1 MDQSKYIRGCI
12 TWTIFLGLSLIDLQ
26 GCGSSDSRRANSL
39 FDEKDVIGSLP
50 AGWQVAET
58 NGKGTPAVWQI
69 VGDKTAADGTKA
81 VAITKTQNTGQ
92 TYNMLIHQT
101 IKLGDVPIS
110 VNVKAISGKEDQG
123 GGPVWLYQDNNN
135 YYIARWN
142 LLENNFRV
150 YVVKD
155 GKRTQLGSADVQVDP
170 AAWHT
175 ITIDH
180 KGSLIKASL
189 DGRQLIEVKDDN
201 FPDAGK
207 VGVWTKAD
215 SVTLFDDFA
224 YDSSKFSP
232 HSHWQNEGMKE

>member
-1 MDQSKYIRGCI
+1 MDRTKCVGSHTGWFRINSKS
-12 TWTIFLGLSLIDLQ
+12 LGMVLSLIATLILMF
-26 GCGSSDSRRANSL
+26 GCGSPDSQRPNRL
-39 FDEKDVIGSLP
+39 FEGKVSIGSLP
-50 AGWQVAET
+50 PDWAIAET

-69 VGDKTAADGTKA
+69 VADKTAADGAKA

-92 TYNMLIHQT
+92 TYNMLIHQN

-110 VNVKAISGKEDQG
+110 VKVKALSGKEDQG

-142 LLENNFRV
+142 PLENNFRV

-155 GKRTQLGSADVQVDP
+155 GKRKQLGSADVQVDP

-215 SVTLFDDFA
+215 AATAFDAFHI
-224 YDSSKFSP
+224 YYLIL
-232 HSHWQNEGMKE
+232 